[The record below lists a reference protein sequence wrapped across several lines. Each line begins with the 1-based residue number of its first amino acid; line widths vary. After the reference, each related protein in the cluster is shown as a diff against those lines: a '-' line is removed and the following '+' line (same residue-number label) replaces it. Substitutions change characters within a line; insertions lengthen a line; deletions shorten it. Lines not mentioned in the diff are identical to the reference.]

1 MKTIKKIGQLSVA
14 MMAIILVVSSCK
26 KAPSGVVISTSTPT
40 IAMGETATIN
50 VEVDGNYS
58 WLQWYAQYP
67 GESAPSDDIGGVSDS
82 PFTINPAITDIH
94 GPGEY
99 VVYLEAR
106 NCRPAKASTDDCNIK
121 TKSNEIV
128 ITVTP

>member
-40 IAMGETATIN
+40 IAMGETATIE
-50 VEVDGNYS
+50 VEVDGKYS
-58 WLQWYAQYP
+58 WLQWYTQYP
-67 GESAPSDDIGGVSDS
+67 GESTPSDNVGGVSAS
-82 PFTINPAITDIH
+82 SFIINSASTDIY

-106 NCRPAKASTDDCNIK
+106 NCRPAKASTEDCNIK

>member
-14 MMAIILVVSSCK
+14 MAAIILVVSSCK

-40 IAMGETATIN
+40 ITMGETATIT
-50 VEVDGNYS
+50 VDIDGEAA
-58 WLQWYAQYP
+58 WLQWYFQDPTEPAP
-67 GESAPSDDIGGVSDS
+67 NESSGGVVPFDFVLDS
-82 PFTINPAITDIH
+82 ATTSVY

-99 VVYLEAR
+99 VIYAEAR
-106 NCRPAKASTDDCNIK
+106 NCRPAKASTEDCNIK